1 MKVRKS
7 ATAGDNVTIRQRAK
21 VGRDSTLGG
30 ISDAATEIG
39 SAASLRATVTVP
51 AGFCVDPNETVPRNT
66 TENTAC
72 P

>member
-39 SAASLRATVTVP
+39 SAASLRATVTV
-51 AGFCVDPNETVPRNT
+51 
-66 TENTAC
+66 
-72 P
+72 